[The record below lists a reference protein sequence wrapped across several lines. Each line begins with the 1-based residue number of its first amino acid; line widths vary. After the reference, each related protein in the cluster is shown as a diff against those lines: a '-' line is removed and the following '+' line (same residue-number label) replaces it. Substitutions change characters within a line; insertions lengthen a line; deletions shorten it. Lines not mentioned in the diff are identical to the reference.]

1 MNMQNLKL
9 SSFATVLLMGSTTL
23 GDTIDLKNAVR
34 LTADDSIV
42 QLGDIAVLE
51 GEHAEALA
59 DLEIARIDANG
70 AVMEIT
76 VRSVRSKLEEAGVHW
91 GRIQLNGRKVTVR
104 PGRAGGSGGEF
115 AVRAMQTASLDT
127 STEIRSHEKTEVRT
141 AQELMQLS
149 TLRGAI
155 AQFIADGRTSSA
167 TDIRIAFNR
176 NDEDI
181 LNRPRLTHRIEIEP
195 MGSLRS
201 DRLGLNLRLWSG
213 ASVVER
219 FNVTIGLTYRET
231 ITLASRDIARLEMI
245 SETDVQRDEKWMKA
259 SELTLAASP
268 LQAIGR
274 IATRRIKAGQV
285 IRAGDV
291 TRETLIRRGDFVIVR
306 CLVGGAVI
314 SLQAEAREDGAE
326 GQTIEFRKHGE
337 RDTFLATISA
347 PGEAIID
354 LAKH

>member
-1 MNMQNLKL
+1 MNMRQMQL
-9 SSFATVLLMGSTTL
+9 SSIAALLMMSSVAG
-23 GDTIDLKNAVR
+23 GDTINLKSAVR
-34 LTADDSIV
+34 LKADDAIV
-42 QLGDIAVLE
+42 QLSDIAVLE

-59 DLEIARIDANG
+59 DLEIGRIGVNG
-70 AVMEIT
+70 AVIEIT
-76 VRSVRSKLEEAGVHW
+76 VRSVRAKLEEAGVHW

-104 PGRAGGSGGEF
+104 PGRAGGDS
-115 AVRAMQTASLDT
+115 AVQAMQAASLDASAET
-127 STEIRSHEKTEVRT
+127 RPRGRTKARSV
-141 AQELMQLS
+141 QELMSLS

-155 AQFIADGRTSSA
+155 AQFIADGRRGSA
-167 TDIRIAFNR
+167 ADIRIAFDR
-176 NDEDI
+176 NDADI
-181 LNRPRLTHRIEIEP
+181 LNRSRLTHRIEIDP

-213 ASVVER
+213 ASVVDR

-231 ITLASRDIARLEMI
+231 ITVASRDIARNEMI
-245 SETDVQRDEKWMKA
+245 LEADVQRHEKWMKS

-285 IRAGDV
+285 IRSSDV
-291 TRETLIRRGDFVIVR
+291 TRQTLIRRGDFVIVR

-314 SLQAEAREDGAE
+314 SLQAEARQDGSE
-326 GQTIEFRKHGE
+326 GQTIEFRKRGE

-354 LAKH
+354 LSKH